1 MRTIVIADTLYHRY
15 VGLSDLFYKKF
26 YGNPVVDVFDHYNER
41 KLTRK
46 GPYRNALI
54 VGNQSLQQME
64 RTNKL
69 LLENNRDIVIY
80 RIFFSDM
87 IKMRKLR
94 RHLVITPYCIVVSS
108 DISNRELFA
117 LSHSWLSCVDKE
129 NCVFVRFNPH
139 ERQLLRYWEETMH
152 GSIPVELRSMA
163 YSVISRLKRK
173 MDIRSEYSLYLLW
186 RITRVGIFY
195 LNNFSM
201 TSSSNI
207 VKVNVQNKPPMTPH
221 VPHGFFFLR

>member
-1 MRTIVIADTLYHRY
+1 MRTIIIADTLYHRY
-15 VGLSDLFYKKF
+15 VGLSGIFYKKF
-26 YGNPVVDVFDHYNER
+26 NGNPVVDVFDHYNER

-46 GPYRNALI
+46 APYRNALI
-54 VGNQSLQQME
+54 VGNQSEQQME

-69 LLENNRDIVIY
+69 LLANNSDIVIY

-87 IKMRKLR
+87 IKLRKLK

-108 DISNRELFA
+108 DISNRELFT
-117 LSHSWLSCVDKE
+117 LSHSWLSSVDKE
-129 NCVFVRFNPH
+129 SCVFVRFNPH
-139 ERQLLRYWEETMH
+139 ERQLLQYWEETMH
-152 GSIPVELRSMA
+152 GNIPVGLKSIA

-195 LNNFSM
+195 LNNFSV
-201 TSSSNI
+201 TSNNNT
-207 VKVNVQNKPPMTPH
+207 VKVNAQNPPPIARH